1 MHIATNTTPLSADLS
16 VATDKHGHEHCVVVV
31 KGSFLTG
38 PEPRL
43 APEQAPLVYAD
54 QLAGEPGSSSTAYET
69 DFAPCKPLT
78 DVIVRGKAIAPGRV
92 PVAKLPVRLEVE
104 GRVKDAWVFGE
115 RRWVSVVGFTRMSEP
130 VPFVEMPLTWER
142 STGGPRNP
150 VGLEGGELVPNVE
163 DPHELIGS
171 PRDRPSPRG
180 FAWVGRSWQPRV
192 GFAGTYDRHWRAEVC
207 PLLPHDFDNRYFQ
220 AAPTDQQF
228 PHFRGGE
235 HIRCVH
241 MADEPVVE
249 WRVPTLSVPIR
260 FDFLGGPVLRTG
272 VIDTVVLEPHIGRMH
287 VCWRCS
293 VPLPRRHFEL
303 REIHVGTALR
313 PDQPIGQRR
322 GKPLFA
328 GLDSY
333 IRWRW
338 RTGAGA

>member
-1 MHIATNTTPLSADLS
+1 MHIATNTTPLTVDLS
-16 VATDKHGHEHCVVVV
+16 VASDKDGREHCVVVA
-31 KGSFLTG
+31 KASFLAG
-38 PEPRL
+38 VEPGL

-54 QLAGEPGSSSTAYET
+54 QLAGQPGSPSTDWET
-69 DFAPCKPLT
+69 DFAPFKPLT

-104 GRVKDAWVFGE
+104 GRSKDAWVFGE
-115 RRWVSVVGFTRMSEP
+115 RRWVSVVGFTRMSDP
-130 VPFVEMPLTWER
+130 VPFVEMPLSWER
-142 STGGPRNP
+142 ASGGPYNP
-150 VGLEGGELVPNVE
+150 VGVAAGEAVPNIE
-163 DPHELIGS
+163 DPRQAIGA
-171 PRDRPSPRG
+171 PGDRPPPRG
-180 FAWVGRSWQPRV
+180 FAWVGRGWQPRV
-192 GFAGTYDRHWRAEVC
+192 AFAGTYDQRWRTEVC
-207 PLLPHDFDNRYFQ
+207 PLLPHDFDQRYFQ
-220 AAPTDQQF
+220 AAPADQQF

-241 MADEPVVE
+241 MAAEPIVE
-249 WRVPTLSVPIR
+249 WRVPTLPLPIR
-260 FDFLGGPVLRTG
+260 FDFLGGPILRMG

-303 REIHVGTALR
+303 REINVGSAPR

-333 IRWRW
+333 MRWHQ
-338 RTGAGA
+338 RTQGGP